1 MNERNSYTVTEPRMM
16 DLNNLTVYLSLGRH
30 KAAEFGKECGAE
42 KHIGRRC
49 LYDKKIIDEAIDR
62 INAES

>member
-1 MNERNSYTVTEPRMM
+1 MKERTLYSALDTRML
-16 DLNNLTVYLSLGRH
+16 DLNALTVYLSMGRS

-49 LYDKKIIDEAIDR
+49 LYDRKIIDEALDKIE
-62 INAES
+62 A

>member
-1 MNERNSYTVTEPRMM
+1 MEKRERSTMSHGARLI
-16 DLNNLTVYLSLGRH
+16 DLPDLAEYLSLGKN

-49 LYDKKIIDEAIDR
+49 LYDRKVIDEALDKI
-62 INAES
+62 AE